1 MVSEVFGLNLG
12 ILDCLGRVLILFNKC
27 IVCLVQA
34 AFSPHATQVS
44 EGTRPTLEILED
56 VLEEEVESLGDDA
69 DFQGGEDEIR
79 AR

>member
-1 MVSEVFGLNLG
+1 
-12 ILDCLGRVLILFNKC
+12 
-27 IVCLVQA
+27 VQA